1 MAVRFGVTIDCRNP
15 SELASFWCQLLGF
28 VEEPPP
34 SGFQDWAEYDLAH
47 GISVE
52 VAESGCT
59 IIDPDGVSPRIYFQR
74 VPEQKGGKNRVH
86 LDIVASARHSWDE
99 VVAAANRAVT
109 AGGRIIRE
117 STSADDRFI
126 VLADPEDNEFC
137 LVL

>member
-15 SELASFWCQLLGF
+15 SELASFWCRLLGF

-47 GISVE
+47 
-52 VAESGCT
+52 
-59 IIDPDGVSPRIYFQR
+59 
-74 VPEQKGGKNRVH
+74 
-86 LDIVASARHSWDE
+86 
-99 VVAAANRAVT
+99 
-109 AGGRIIRE
+109 GGRIIRE